1 VIWVEVDLEKHIKF
15 IDYRGKTPNK
25 TNEGLRLITAKNI
38 KKGVLQKEP
47 EEFVS
52 ADTYASWM
60 TRGIPKKGDILFT
73 TEAPLG
79 NVAQLDTDEKVVFA
93 QRIIIMQ
100 PDERYLYA
108 DFLKYLLLSPLMQEK
123 IASNATGAT
132 ATGIKASILK
142 KIKYSLPSS
151 LLEQKR
157 IVAILDEAFAGISQA
172 IANTEKNLA
181 NAQELFENYLLTL
194 FKKYKTESE
203 GKKFK
208 DVVTIIN
215 GRNQKDV
222 LDQNGSYPVLGSAGN
237 IMGHATDFLCRAGTT
252 IIGRKGNISKP
263 IFIDYEFWNVD
274 TAFGLVPNNNYLDDK
289 FFFHY
294 CLQYNFLAMNRGTT
308 IPSLVKTDLL
318 EIPIY
323 YPDLAIQKE
332 ESKKTDSI
340 FNQMELY
347 NDIAKQKLQALAEL
361 KQSLLQ
367 KAFSGDLTANNVD
380 KWVNP

>member
-1 VIWVEVDLEKHIKF
+1 MQLPEGWVVQKFGDVLDIKNG
-15 IDYRGKTPNK
+15 RN
-25 TNEGLRLITAKNI
+25 
-38 KKGVLQKEP
+38 QKAVESLDGQYP
-47 EEFVS
+47 ILGS
-52 ADTYASWM
+52 A
-60 TRGIPKKGDILFT
+60 
-73 TEAPLG
+73 G
-79 NVAQLDTDEKVVFA
+79 NVMGYATDYICDEGTTIIGRKGNISTPIYITKKFWNVDTAFGLSAKDNLDKK
-93 QRIIIMQ
+93 
-100 PDERYLYA
+100 YLYYYCLSYNFSA
-108 DFLKYLLLSPLMQEK
+108 LNRGTTIPSLVKTDLLDIPIPVPPLK
-123 IASNATGAT
+123 
-132 ATGIKASILK
+132 
-142 KIKYSLPSS
+142 
-151 LLEQKR
+151 EQKR
-157 IVAILDEAFAGISQA
+157 IVAILDEAFARISQA

-367 KAFSGDLTANNVD
+367 KAFSGELTANNVD